1 MYGDEVCT
9 SLERNVV
16 LIGFMGSGKSVVGR
30 ELTRLMRRRL
40 VDTDQEVVRR
50 HRMGIS
56 AIFAKHGEERFRQWE
71 QEAACE
77 LAMSRNLII
86 ATGGGLPANGN
97 ALDELKVFGFTVYL
111 SWPFEVL
118 FERIRKSGRHRPL
131 VQHYGKDG
139 LAMLFAERI
148 PRYRAA
154 ELEICAT
161 GYSPKEIARVIRH
174 AFKS

>member
-56 AIFAKHGEERFRQWE
+56 AIFAKHGEERFR
-71 QEAACE
+71 
-77 LAMSRNLII
+77 LRV
-86 ATGGGLPANGN
+86 GN
-97 ALDELKVFGFTVYL
+97 VPQPHHRDGRRTAG
-111 SWPFEVL
+111 
-118 FERIRKSGRHRPL
+118 ER
-131 VQHYGKDG
+131 
-139 LAMLFAERI
+139 E
-148 PRYRAA
+148 
-154 ELEICAT
+154 CA
-161 GYSPKEIARVIRH
+161 
-174 AFKS
+174 